1 MVGLMVRDS
10 RFLTGLPDTWRPRPR
25 RLMIRKREQVL
36 LGLAGGESMSA
47 LGRSAW
53 TVTREVAANGGREG
67 CRAWAAHQQA
77 RTQVR
82 RPKPFRLTDG
92 PLLVE
97 VGQRL
102 RQLRFPK
109 EIAGCLG
116 VVFPDDPGM
125 RVSHETI

>member
-1 MVGLMVRDS
+1 
-10 RFLTGLPDTWRPRPR
+10 
-25 RLMIRKREQVL
+25 MIRKREQVL

-47 LGRSAW
+47 IARGLGRSAW

-102 RQLRFPK
+102 RQLWSPK